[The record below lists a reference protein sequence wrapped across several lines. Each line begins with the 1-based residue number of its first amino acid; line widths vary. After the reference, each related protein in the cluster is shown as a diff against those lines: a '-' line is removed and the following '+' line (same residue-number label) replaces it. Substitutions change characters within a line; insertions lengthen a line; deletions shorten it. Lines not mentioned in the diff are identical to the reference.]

1 MPKKEF
7 LIDNK
12 IKGIK
17 RNMIVNIKKLPK
29 KIRTMNKKEL
39 VEFVSKKLKLE
50 YDFLNKL
57 ELEEIQYLLI
67 QIDKYG
73 ENLSLGGVL
82 VGGLLF

>member
-39 VEFVSKKLKLE
+39 VEFVSKKLKLK

-67 QIDKYG
+67 QINKY
-73 ENLSLGGVL
+73 EMNLSLGGVMA
-82 VGGLLF
+82 GKFLF

>member
-1 MPKKEF
+1 
-7 LIDNK
+7 
-12 IKGIK
+12 
-17 RNMIVNIKKLPK
+17 MIVNIKKLPK